1 MENTELDVLEN
12 NIKALEI
19 EILALEMKYGKLTYG
34 SQKNKIGKEIEQKKN
49 ILADNY
55 NELGVFWVNNENLE
69 NAKNAFEKSVAN
81 NPKDSKKKYNL
92 GLVYANLGKL
102 QIAKEI
108 FEKLLLFEPQ
118 NANVWDSLGT
128 IYNRIGNK
136 QKAIEYYEKSLE
148 INPKKNL
155 SWRNLGVVYYD
166 LDKKQKAIEFF
177 EKAIQIDSKNDGL
190 WNDCGNIYSKLG
202 EIPTAINYYEKALEI
217 NPKNSIAWGNLGRI
231 YGYENLKEN
240 QKAVNYYKKALEI
253 SPQSVEFLNNLADLH
268 LKLNELELAKPYIEK
283 ARELLAKVTSKETQK
298 IVEETYQEFLE
309 QYQKSLIKSSSE
321 NINEFGKE
329 NLAFTIKKL
338 CVSNFQ
344 SIKSLEI
351 QIPTDAQFVC
361 LLGQNGDGKTSIL
374 QALAV
379 GLQGAEG
386 ASRVLESY
394 ETQIAVEFLE
404 NSKKQIHN
412 LYREPNAWRTFAK
425 CSNTVGYG
433 VKRLSKLSDFDVE
446 RMLKSN
452 PFYCLLNEKDDEIE
466 NIEAW
471 FIKDFWKHKKVTP
484 LAEELRKIIE
494 KILSSITQKVEIVEE
509 EGTFYYLEQGFKVK
523 YDHLSAGSKS
533 VLNLVGDILIRLIA
547 QNKEVSTVENLKGI
561 VLIDEVESHL
571 HPKAQ
576 KDLMQKLSEI
586 FPKVQF
592 IVSTHSAICLLGMP
606 ENTAFFRVKR
616 DFERGTFVERLTIDV
631 ANLLPNQL
639 LTSPLFDMENIF
651 SVNTESIYEVDT
663 GIMYKNKAEK
673 EKQEEL
679 RRQILEKY
687 KKV

>member
-19 EILALEMKYGKLTYG
+19 EILALEMKYDD
-34 SQKNKIGKEIEQKKN
+34 SVFEEDKNKIGKEIGELKMLFAEYCANLGELYMKKGNNKEAKFVLQKSLKIYPEN
-49 ILADNY
+49 VISLNHLAFIHDILG
-55 NELGVFWVNNENLE
+55 EKKE
-69 NAKNAFEKSVAN
+69 AFEALNKASKID
-81 NPKDSKKKYNL
+81 PKDYSTQN
-92 GLVYANLGKL
+92 NLGKL
-102 QIAKEI
+102 HSNSKE
-108 FEKLLLFEPQ
+108 
-118 NANVWDSLGT
+118 N
-128 IYNRIGNK
+128 
-136 QKAIEYYEKSLE
+136 QKAI
-148 INPKKNL
+148 IHFN
-155 SWRNLGVVYYD
+155 
-166 LDKKQKAIEFF
+166 
-177 EKAIQIDSKNDGL
+177 
-190 WNDCGNIYSKLG
+190 
-202 EIPTAINYYEKALEI
+202 KALEI
-217 NPKNSIAWGNLGRI
+217 NAENIESLYNLGFVYRDS
-231 YGYENLKEN
+231 GE
-240 QKAVNYYKKALEI
+240 YYKSIDYYKQALEI
-253 SPQSVEFLNNLADLH
+253 KPFFIEVLNNLADIYVDLG
-268 LKLNELELAKPYIEK
+268 ELELAKLYFDK
-283 ARELLAKVTSKETQK
+283 ASESLENSLSKEN
-298 IVEETYQEFLE
+298 IDILE
-309 QYQKSLIKSSSE
+309 KNYKNFSEIYQKSLIKSSSE